1 MRDVVNVERS
11 RIGLLAGA
19 AALALSLITGIRL
32 HAAAEPLPGVTV
44 YRSPT

>member
-1 MRDVVNVERS
+1 MRDCVNVERS

-19 AALALSLITGIRL
+19 AALALSLTTGTRS
-32 HAAAEPLPGVTV
+32 HAAAEPLPGITV